1 MIQLLIIKRRDLMA
15 TYSYTRVSTKLTQ
28 TTENQ
33 DKLIADAGFAI
44 DKVFADVGVSGSTP
58 AFERPA
64 FKEMLSVLKENDQ
77 VVCIMIDRLGR
88 TASDVLQTVEYFK
101 EHKIKLRVLQL
112 DMIDLT
118 SSMGKL
124 VLTMLAA
131 VAEMERN
138 LTIERVTAGL
148 ARTKAQ
154 GTILGRQMQHSPDK
168 IKVILADLQ
177 AGVPRMDVA
186 FRHQVSEKSVS
197 TYKKQYACA
206 EAFQRLE
213 AKWEK
218 LQKQISMKGSV

>member
-1 MIQLLIIKRRDLMA
+1 MA
-15 TYSYTRVSTKLTQ
+15 TYSYTRVSTTGKGQ
-28 TTENQ
+28 TTDNQ

-44 DKVFADVGVSGSTP
+44 DRVFADVGVSGSIP

-64 FKEMLSVLKENDQ
+64 FKEMLSVLKETDQ

-101 EHKIKLRVLQL
+101 ANKIKLRVLQL

-138 LTIERVTAGL
+138 LISERTVAGL
-148 ARTKAQ
+148 KRTAAQ
-154 GTILGRQMQHSPDK
+154 GTCLGAKFKLPPES
-168 IKVILADLQ
+168 LQ
-177 AGVPRMDVA
+177 QAHKWMTEGVKNEDIAHRLNIGVA
-186 FRHQVSEKSVS
+186 TLYNLKREF
-197 TYKKQYACA
+197 
-206 EAFQRLE
+206 
-213 AKWEK
+213 
-218 LQKQISMKGSV
+218 MGSVEKMQEYKQRYEAQQLQIKSNNA

>member
-1 MIQLLIIKRRDLMA
+1 MA
-15 TYSYTRVSTKLTQ
+15 TYSYTRVSTTGKGQ
-28 TTENQ
+28 TTDNQ

-44 DKVFADVGVSGSTP
+44 DKVFADVGVSGSIP

-64 FKEMLSVLKENDQ
+64 FKEMLSVLKESDQ

-101 EHKIKLRVLQL
+101 AHKIKLRVLQL

-138 LTIERVTAGL
+138 LISERTVAGL
-148 ARTKAQ
+148 SRTKAQ
-154 GTILGRQMQHSPDK
+154 GTCLGAKFKLPPES
-168 IKVILADLQ
+168 LQ
-177 AGVPRMDVA
+177 QAHKWM
-186 FRHQVSEKSVS
+186 SEKVKHEDIAHRLNIGVATLYNLKREFMGSNEKMQE
-197 TYKKQYACA
+197 YK
-206 EAFQRLE
+206 QRYD
-213 AKWEK
+213 AQQ
-218 LQKQISMKGSV
+218 LQIKSNNA

>member
-1 MIQLLIIKRRDLMA
+1 MA
-15 TYSYTRVSTKLTQ
+15 TYSYTRVSTTGKGQ
-28 TTENQ
+28 TTDNQ

-44 DKVFADVGVSGSTP
+44 DRVFADVGVSGSVP

-64 FKEMLSVLKENDQ
+64 FKEMLSVLKETDQ

-101 EHKIKLRVLQL
+101 SNKIKLRVLQL

-138 LTIERVTAGL
+138 LISERTVAGL
-148 ARTKAQ
+148 KRTASQ
-154 GTILGRQMQHSPDK
+154 GTCLGAKFKLPPESLQQAHKWMAENVKHQDIAHRLNIGVATLYNLKREFMGSNEKMQEYK
-168 IKVILADLQ
+168 QRYEAQQIQIKSNNA
-177 AGVPRMDVA
+177 
-186 FRHQVSEKSVS
+186 
-197 TYKKQYACA
+197 
-206 EAFQRLE
+206 
-213 AKWEK
+213 
-218 LQKQISMKGSV
+218 

>member
-1 MIQLLIIKRRDLMA
+1 MA
-15 TYSYTRVSTKLTQ
+15 TYSYTRVSTTGKGQ
-28 TTENQ
+28 TTDNQ

-44 DKVFADVGVSGSTP
+44 DKVFADVGVSGSIP

-64 FKEMLSVLKENDQ
+64 FKEMLSVLKESDQ

-101 EHKIKLRVLQL
+101 AHKIKLRVLQL

-138 LTIERVTAGL
+138 LISERTVAGL
-148 ARTKAQ
+148 KRTQAQ
-154 GTILGRQMQHSPDK
+154 GTCLGAKFKLPPESLQQAHKWMAENVKHQDIAHRLNIGVATLYNLKRDWMSSNEKMQEYKQRYEAQQMQF
-168 IKVILADLQ
+168 A
-177 AGVPRMDVA
+177 
-186 FRHQVSEKSVS
+186 
-197 TYKKQYACA
+197 KQTN
-206 EAFQRLE
+206 
-213 AKWEK
+213 
-218 LQKQISMKGSV
+218 

>member
-1 MIQLLIIKRRDLMA
+1 MA
-15 TYSYTRVSTKLTQ
+15 TYSYTRVSTTGKGQ
-28 TTENQ
+28 TTDNQ

-64 FKEMLSVLKENDQ
+64 FKEMLSVLKESDQ

-101 EHKIKLRVLQL
+101 ANKIKLRVLQL

-138 LTIERVTAGL
+138 LISERTVAGL
-148 ARTKAQ
+148 KRTAAQ
-154 GTILGRQMQHSPDK
+154 GTVLGAKLKVHPSKLDEARQW
-168 IKVILADLQ
+168 L
-177 AGVPRMDVA
+177 
-186 FRHQVSEKSVS
+186 
-197 TYKKQYACA
+197 A
-206 EAFQRLE
+206 EAQPNETVAHRLGVSI
-213 AKWEK
+213 ATLYNLKRQW
-218 LQKQISMKGSV
+218 MGSVEKMQEYKQRYEAQQIQLTK

>member
-1 MIQLLIIKRRDLMA
+1 MA
-15 TYSYTRVSTKLTQ
+15 TYSYTRVSTLGKGQ
-28 TTENQ
+28 TTDNQ

-64 FKEMLSVLKENDQ
+64 FKEMLSVLKETDQ

-101 EHKIKLRVLQL
+101 ANKIKLRVLQL

-138 LTIERVTAGL
+138 LISERTVAGL
-148 ARTKAQ
+148 KRTAAQ
-154 GTILGRQMQHSPDK
+154 GTCLGAKFKLPPESLQQAHKWMAEKVKHEDIAHRLNIGIATLYNLKRQFMGS
-168 IKVILADLQ
+168 
-177 AGVPRMDVA
+177 
-186 FRHQVSEKSVS
+186 SEKMQE
-197 TYKKQYACA
+197 YKQRY
-206 EAFQRLE
+206 EAQQSQL
-213 AKWEK
+213 
-218 LQKQISMKGSV
+218 KG

>member
-1 MIQLLIIKRRDLMA
+1 MA
-15 TYSYTRVSTKLTQ
+15 TYSYTRVSTIGKGQ
-28 TTENQ
+28 TTDNQ

-58 AFERPA
+58 AFDRPA
-64 FKEMLSVLKENDQ
+64 FKEMLSVLKESDQ

-101 EHKIKLRVLQL
+101 ANKIKLRVLQL

-138 LTIERVTAGL
+138 LISERTVAGL
-148 ARTKAQ
+148 KRTAAQ
-154 GTILGRQMQHSPDK
+154 GTCLGAKFKVSPES
-168 IKVILADLQ
+168 LQ
-177 AGVPRMDVA
+177 QA
-186 FRHQVSEKSVS
+186 HKWVSEKVPHIDIANRVGVS
-197 TYKKQYACA
+197 PATLSNLKRDWMGSSEKMQEYKQRY
-206 EAFQRLE
+206 EAQQ
-213 AKWEK
+213 
-218 LQKQISMKGSV
+218 LQSSKGV